1 VSRLLKFFR
10 LKRHEIAPVAM
21 GHGGCIASD
30 RIVVDGA
37 PVGYM
42 FRAAPINE
50 MDSGWQFLAG
60 DEDEAYMADNQ
71 RHGVYDVN
79 TIVNYDPD
87 ILPLLDAPVGSGF
100 ERGADG
106 SFEPVENES

>member
-1 VSRLLKFFR
+1 M
-10 LKRHEIAPVAM
+10 AP
-21 GHGGCIASD
+21 GLGGCIASD

-37 PVGYM
+37 LVGYM
-42 FRAAPINE
+42 HRAPPINE

-60 DEDEAYMADNQ
+60 DEDEAYMADAQ

-87 ILPLLDAPVGSGF
+87 ILPFLDTPIGSTF
-100 ERGADG
+100 ERASDG
-106 SFEPVENES
+106 KFCVIELE